1 MLFFNNIKTQHIII
15 SIFLTSMNFSLSYR
29 VYKLKSG
36 WEKWLNET
44 VPKQALFLTWW
55 QKIKNPSS

>member
-15 SIFLTSMNFSLSYR
+15 SIFLTSYR

-55 QKIKNPSS
+55 QKIKNSSS

>member
-1 MLFFNNIKTQHIII
+1 MLCFNNIKTQHIII

-36 WEKWLNET
+36 WEK
-44 VPKQALFLTWW
+44 
-55 QKIKNPSS
+55 

>member
-15 SIFLTSMNFSLSYR
+15 SIFLTSMNVSLSYR

-36 WEKWLNET
+36 WEK
-44 VPKQALFLTWW
+44 
-55 QKIKNPSS
+55 